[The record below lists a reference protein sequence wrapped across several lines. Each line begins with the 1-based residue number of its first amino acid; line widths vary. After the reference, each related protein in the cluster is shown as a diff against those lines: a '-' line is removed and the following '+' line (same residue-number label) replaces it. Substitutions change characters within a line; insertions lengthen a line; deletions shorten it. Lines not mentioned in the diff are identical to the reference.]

1 MNNRLLITLALCA
14 GLIACATTESKQP
27 NNLELPQA
35 SPADVYINLG
45 VKYMEL
51 GKLDI
56 ALGKLEKAL
65 QIDPQSR
72 EAHNA
77 IAVLYEEL
85 KQTDLA
91 RAHFNK
97 AVQLRPSNSR
107 AQNNYGR
114 FLCAHKDYA
123 AAERHFKK
131 AYEAPLNQRPWIALT
146 NAGSCALLAGRMK
159 QAEAFL
165 RKALELNSRFAPA
178 LREMVKISFKQRN
191 YLSSRAFLHRYELVS
206 EHTPDTL
213 WIGIQTE
220 QMLDDEKQV
229 ARYKQ
234 MLGLKFPTSREA
246 AQMWKGER

>member
-1 MNNRLLITLALCA
+1 MSNRLLITLAFCT
-14 GLIACATTESKQP
+14 GLIGCATESKQP
-27 NNLELPQA
+27 KNLELPQS

-56 ALGKLEKAL
+56 ALGKLNKAL
-65 QIDPQSR
+65 QIDPQNS

-85 KQTDLA
+85 KQTALA
-91 RAHFNK
+91 RAQFKK
-97 AVQLRPSNSR
+97 AVQLRPSNPR

-114 FLCAHKDYA
+114 FLCTQKDYT

-146 NAGSCALLAGRMK
+146 NAGTCALLAGGVK
-159 QAEAFL
+159 QGEAYL
-165 RKALELNSRFAPA
+165 RKALNLNSRFAPA

-191 YLSSRAFLHRYELVS
+191 YLSTRAFLNRYESVS

-220 QMLDDEKQV
+220 QMLGNEEQA
-229 ARYKQ
+229 ARYEQ
-234 MLGLKFPTSREA
+234 MLALKFPTSQEA
-246 AQMWKGER
+246 AQVWKEMR

>member
-1 MNNRLLITLALCA
+1 MNNRLLITLACCTSLLGCA
-14 GLIACATTESKQP
+14 TESKQP
-27 NNLELPQA
+27 NNLTLPQA
-35 SPADVYINLG
+35 SPADVYVNLG
-45 VKYMEL
+45 VKYMQL

-56 ALGKLEKAL
+56 ALAKLEKAL
-65 QIDPQSR
+65 QIDPRNS

-91 RAHFNK
+91 RAHFKK
-97 AVQLRPSNSR
+97 AVQLRPNNSR

-123 AAERHFKK
+123 AAEQHFKK

-146 NAGSCALLAGRMK
+146 NAGSCALMAGRVSR
-159 QAEAFL
+159 AEEYL

-178 LREMVKISFKQRN
+178 LQEMVKVSFKQRS
-191 YLSSRAFLHRYELVS
+191 YLSTRAFLHRFESVS
-206 EHTPDTL
+206 KHTPETL

-220 QMLDDEKQV
+220 QILGDEEQS
-229 ARYKQ
+229 AQYKQ
-234 MLGLKFPTSREA
+234 MLGQQFPTSKEA
-246 AQMWKGER
+246 AQMWKETR